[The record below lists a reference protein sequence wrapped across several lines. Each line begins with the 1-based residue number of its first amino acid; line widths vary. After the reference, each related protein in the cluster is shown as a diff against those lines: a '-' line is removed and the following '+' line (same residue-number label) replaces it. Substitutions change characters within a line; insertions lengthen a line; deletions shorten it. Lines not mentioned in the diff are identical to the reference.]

1 VAGDLRGALSEL
13 RGLADAAPDL
23 LGDPAELLETLGA
36 VRVREG
42 AGAPGGVLVADPL
55 AIRARRFR
63 AVFVCGL
70 QDGEFPRSP
79 VPDPFLDDGERRALA
94 SASGLVLPTHEDVL
108 ARDRSL
114 FYACVSR
121 PEEVLFL
128 SWRSSDEEGDPQA
141 ASPFVADVR
150 ALFSEALWEER
161 GRRLLAEVTWPP
173 GEAPTPLELRRARAA
188 AEPGP
193 EPAPLGPPESAAV
206 LGALAARERES
217 ARGLETFAS
226 CGVRWL
232 VERVLQPDHAD
243 ADPEP
248 MRRGS
253 IAHRVMER
261 TLRLLRERAG
271 SARIAPDSLP
281 AALDALSDALAE
293 EGGPAGGARA
303 RTLRRGLEADLQR
316 SLREEAAHG
325 PGLEPERLEWSFGRE
340 EDEQGPLVLTEVG
353 LGVSG
358 RVDRIDVSGRSAIVR
373 DYKGRTVHPAA
384 RWERER
390 RLQVALYLLAVRE
403 LLGLEPAAGIYQPL
417 AGPQL
422 QARGLV
428 REGVGGQ
435 WVRTDVADDA
445 GFEAMLEEARAR
457 AVETARAM
465 RAGEARPCPELC
477 GYNGTCAY
485 PTICRAVP

>member
-1 VAGDLRGALSEL
+1 M
-13 RGLADAAPDL
+13 
-23 LGDPAELLETLGA
+23 
-36 VRVREG
+36 REG
-42 AGAPGGVLVADPL
+42 SGAPGGVLVADPL

-94 SASGLVLPTHEDVL
+94 AASGLVLPTHEDVL
-108 ARDRSL
+108 ARDRYL

-150 ALFSEALWEER
+150 ALFTDALWEAR

-173 GEAPTPLELRRARAA
+173 GSAPTPLELRRARAA

-193 EPAPLGPPESAAV
+193 EPAPLDPPESPAV

-217 ARGLETFAS
+217 ARGLETFAA

-232 VERVLQPDHAD
+232 VERVLQPGRAD

-261 TLRLLRERAG
+261 TLRLLRERTG
-271 SARIAPDSLP
+271 SARMAPDSLA

-303 RTLRRGLEADLQR
+303 RALRRGLEADLQR

-340 EDEQGPLVLTEVG
+340 EDEQGPLVLSEVG

-358 RVDRIDVSGRSAIVR
+358 RVDRIDVSGRSAVVR

-403 LLGLEPAAGIYQPL
+403 LLGLEPAAGVYQPL

-428 REGVGGQ
+428 REGLGGQ
-435 WVRTDVADDA
+435 WVRTDVAADEA
-445 GFEAMLEEARAR
+445 FESMLEEARAR

-477 GYNGTCAY
+477 GYNGCAY